1 MTRTEA
7 FLLYVVLQLGT
18 GIGKGSIL
26 VGYGRLSAQTLRLTK
41 RTIKSLRNDGKEQ
54 LLPASHS
61 SSSEDQ
67 FQHLLIFCW
76 VMASL
81 VIRKRNYYLET
92 LLFIGCQDNKDRGR
106 VQTICCFSCF
116 LPLQKGKVFKDSA
129 SPMALAW
136 ERYTWGRPRN
146 TRRLGGIYWISC
158 GVSEVDRGSGKPWT
172 NKNMNQKGWN
182 QSGKWNY
189 PIPQQQD
196 TQRVSQGSHRHLYSC
211 TSQIIAITS

>member
-1 MTRTEA
+1 MTWTEA
-7 FLLYVVLQLGT
+7 FLLYVVLQLDT
-18 GIGKGSIL
+18 GIGKGSMF
-26 VGYGRLSAQTLRLTK
+26 VGYGRLSAQTLRLTQ

-54 LLPASHS
+54 LLPALHS

-67 FQHLLIFCW
+67 FQHLLIFCG

-81 VIRKRNYYLET
+81 VMKKHNYYLET
-92 LLFIGCQDNKDRGR
+92 LLFLGCQDNKDRGW

-136 ERYTWGRPRN
+136 ERYTCGRPRN
-146 TRRLGGIYWISC
+146 THRLGGICWISC

-172 NKNMNQKGWN
+172 NKNMNHKGWN

-189 PIPQQQD
+189 PIPQRQE
-196 TQRVSQGSHRHLYSC
+196 RVSQGSHRHLYSC
-211 TSQIIAITS
+211 TSQVIAITS

>member
-1 MTRTEA
+1 MNWSFSFVCCSTTRHRDRERLHVCRVWKTQCANTETDPKDNR
-7 FLLYVVLQLGT
+7 V
-18 GIGKGSIL
+18 
-26 VGYGRLSAQTLRLTK
+26 
-41 RTIKSLRNDGKEQ
+41 IKKWWERAA
-54 LLPASHS
+54 PALHS

-67 FQHLLIFCW
+67 FQHLLIFCG

-81 VIRKRNYYLET
+81 VMKKHNYYLET

-136 ERYTWGRPRN
+136 ERYTCGRPRN
-146 TRRLGGIYWISC
+146 THRLGGIYWISC

-172 NKNMNQKGWN
+172 NKNMNHKGWN

-189 PIPQQQD
+189 PIPQRQE
-196 TQRVSQGSHRHLYSC
+196 RVSQGSHRHLYSC
-211 TSQIIAITS
+211 TSQVIAITS